1 MAKAEQYAQWI
12 VANQNKK
19 GTPEFET
26 VAAAYREAKQLEAGD
41 TAAQRKEARE
51 AGARLPT
58 GVKATLQ
65 GLRGATL
72 GFIDELA
79 GAGAAAGMAGAY
91 SGAGYAGQPAPTM
104 RPDQA
109 GMLAKEAVRGGL
121 EQFEAE
127 QPGAAMATEIFG

>member
-58 GVKATLQ
+58 STKATLQ
-65 GLRGATL
+65 TLRGGTL
-72 GFIDELA
+72 DLLTSLRVLQPLQQA
-79 GAGAAAGMAGAY
+79 QRALMAA
-91 SGAGYAGQPAPTM
+91 
-104 RPDQA
+104 QA
-109 GMLAKEAVRGGL
+109 MQDNLPPRCAQNRLECLLERLCAAV
-121 EQFEAE
+121 
-127 QPGAAMATEIFG
+127 